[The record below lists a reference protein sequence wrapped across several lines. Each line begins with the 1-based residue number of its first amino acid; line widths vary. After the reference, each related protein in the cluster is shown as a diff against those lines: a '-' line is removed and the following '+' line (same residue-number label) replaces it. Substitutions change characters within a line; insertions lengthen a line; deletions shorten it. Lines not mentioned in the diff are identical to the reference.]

1 MRLVRADSSR
11 ISGWIPRM
19 AAGSLPAEL
28 VERTAARLCWV
39 GMISA
44 VTLVAVAVLEH
55 WLQPEVFA
63 LQKTPLVWISSL
75 AFLLLSASLVFV
87 NRFGWFSARAL
98 VWIGAA
104 YEVGGAFSLGV
115 FEHSPPW
122 PSHWPVRGTSLL
134 SLWIVVIG
142 LLVPNTPVRSL
153 LAGIAAAAMGPLAYV
168 TTRLVLDNPPL
179 AGNRLAVWFFMP
191 FLMAAW
197 TALINSRLYRLEVDV
212 SRARDMGSY
221 QLEKLLGS
229 GGMGEVWRAR
239 HRMLALSAAVKLI
252 RPEVLA
258 LHAGRQADV
267 IRRRFERE
275 ARATAALR
283 SPHTVALYD
292 FGVAEDGSFYY
303 VMELLD
309 GVNLERLVR
318 RFGPQPPARVI
329 HLLLQVCDSLA
340 EAHQIGLVHRDIKPT
355 NVFVCRLGLSVDFVK
370 VLDFGLVKPISPDMD
385 TRVTLDGTTTGTP
398 AYMAPE
404 VAIGDEEIDGRA
416 DIYAVGCV
424 AYWLLTGQLV
434 FEEPSPV
441 AVALA
446 HVQQPPIP
454 PSERTE
460 LSIPASLE
468 SVVMSCLEKRPEDR
482 PDTAAEL
489 ASMLRQCIDDA
500 GTWTPADAERW
511 WQVNLPS
518 AAVPAAGGGDQEA
531 DA

>member
-1 MRLVRADSSR
+1 MRLIRADSSR
-11 ISGWIPRM
+11 SSGWMPRM
-19 AAGSLPAEL
+19 ASGSLPAEL

-44 VTLVAVAVLEH
+44 VTLVAVAVLQQ

-63 LQKTPLVWISSL
+63 LQKTPLVWISSI
-75 AFLLLSASLVFV
+75 AFLILSAGLVFV
-87 NRFGWFSARAL
+87 NRFGWFSAQAL
-98 VWIGAA
+98 VWIGVF
-104 YEVGGAFSLGV
+104 YEVAGAFSLGV

-134 SLWIVVIG
+134 SLWIAVIG

-153 LAGIAAAAMGPLAYV
+153 LAGMAAAAMGPLAYV

-179 AGNRLAVWFFMP
+179 AGNRLAIWFFMP

-197 TALINSRLYRLEVDV
+197 TTLINSRLYRLEVDV
-212 SRARDMGSY
+212 SRAKEMGSY
-221 QLEKLLGS
+221 QLEALLGS

-252 RPEVLA
+252 RPEVLT
-258 LHAGRQADV
+258 LAGRQADV

-283 SPHTVALYD
+283 CPHTVALYD
-292 FGVAEDGSFYY
+292 FGIAEDGSFYY

-309 GVNLERLVR
+309 GINLERLVK

-370 VLDFGLVKPISPDMD
+370 VLDFGLVKPMSADIDS
-385 TRVTLDGTTTGTP
+385 RVTLDGTTTGTP

-404 VAIGDEEIDGRA
+404 VAVGNEEIDGRA

-434 FEEPSPV
+434 FEESSAV
-441 AVALA
+441 AMALA

-454 PSERTE
+454 PSDRTE
-460 LSIPASLE
+460 LPIPAPLE
-468 SVVMSCLEKRPEDR
+468 RVVMACLEKHSEDR

-489 ASMLRQCIDDA
+489 ASMLRRCIDDA
-500 GTWTPADAERW
+500 GIWTPADAERW
-511 WQVNLPS
+511 WQINLP
-518 AAVPAAGGGDQEA
+518 AAIVPAATGGDEEA
-531 DA
+531 NT